1 MARIILIILVL
12 AALVLI
18 ILFATGRFNV
28 DQTRPAQLPK
38 ISAEGGQLPAFDVQT
53 DNLNLPNVDINTGND
68 AGTTQGGVTTVGDN
82 EAQANRQ

>member
-1 MARIILIILVL
+1 MARIILIILAL

-53 DNLNLPNVDINTGND
+53 NNLNVPDIDITTRND
-68 AGTTQGGVTTVGDN
+68 ADAQQGGVTTVGDN
-82 EAQANRQ
+82 EAQANNQ